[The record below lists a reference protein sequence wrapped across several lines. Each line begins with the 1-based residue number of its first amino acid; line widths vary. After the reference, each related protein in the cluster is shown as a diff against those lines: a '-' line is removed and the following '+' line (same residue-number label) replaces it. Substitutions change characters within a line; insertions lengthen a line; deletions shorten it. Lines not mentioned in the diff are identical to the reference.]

1 MRLWKAAV
9 IVFMGGCCYGV
20 LSTVVKL
27 AYAAGYIMQ
36 QVSAIQFL
44 CGASILWILFLFSKK
59 KRLTGKETVK
69 MVIAG
74 LPMGLT
80 GLMYYQTLN
89 YVDAS
94 LAIIFLF
101 QFVWIGTFIEYIF
114 FKKLPS
120 KAKLTSILLLLIGS
134 LLATGILSNGIAS
147 IAWQGVVWGLLS
159 AYSFSTF
166 LFVSSAVG
174 KDVPAIQKSALLS
187 TGGMILVMVLF
198 PPMFMTDYSVAMD
211 IIPYG
216 LFLGFFGVVLPPLL
230 FSTGMPVVGVG
241 LGTILAASELPVA
254 VTASALVLGENV
266 GAIQWIGVMIIL
278 GGIFV
283 GNIIPEGKPR
293 YRNQKQRQVA

>member
-1 MRLWKAAV
+1 MKLWQAAV
-9 IVFMGGCCYGV
+9 IVFFGGCCYGV
-20 LSTVVKL
+20 LSTIVKL

-80 GLMYYQTLN
+80 GIMYYQTLN

-101 QFVWIGTFIEYIF
+101 QFVWIGTFIEFVF
-114 FKKLPS
+114 FRKIPS
-120 KAKLTSILLLLIGS
+120 KAKLTSIFLLLSGS
-134 LLATGILSNGIAS
+134 LLATGVFSNGFES

-159 AYSFSTF
+159 ACSFSTF

-187 TGGMILVMVLF
+187 TGGLILVLILF
-198 PPMFMTDYSVAMD
+198 PPTFLLKSSVALD
-211 IIPYG
+211 IVPYG

-230 FSTGMPVVGVG
+230 FSTGMPIVGVG

-254 VTASALVLGENV
+254 VTASALILGEYV
-266 GAIQWIGVMIIL
+266 GPIQWLGVAIIL

-283 GNIIPEGKPR
+283 GNMIPEGKPR